1 MGDSTGYPGDG
12 WTKRDSALW
21 YAEQGYRVGPLH
33 TPVWEHS
40 TVTFDDE
47 APRPFSAYW
56 RCSCQARENCR
67 YIGKHPRTMNG
78 LKDFSTS
85 AEVVAGWWD
94 IWPDANIGI
103 ATGRPFAFV
112 VDEDV
117 PGALTDLWPGEVNE
131 LAKRPGPTALPI
143 QSTPNGRHLL
153 FDAAPDDFGN
163 STGGRGR
170 SLGPGIDTRGDG
182 GYIVAAPSTMPSGV
196 YRWRSDPR
204 GPWPLLPEPMAE
216 ALRPGLYSGTVGSG
230 NLLRGPGE
238 SLSPTEEER
247 IARWVTGAV
256 DGAVK
261 DLAGTPRGTRNH
273 ALNEHAFRLG
283 TIGAHGV
290 LDEEYV
296 RAELAIAWNEA
307 WMHDADVR
315 ATGVAPQTWE
325 SFTKTFASGWSA
337 GLAHPREPWP
347 PAPAGSELSAGVGF
361 AGPLVKLGEAA
372 EQEEPP
378 PFLPLKWNEFLAR
391 DMTKAEW
398 VAGDLFEAGQ
408 QVALV
413 GAGKAG
419 KSLLAFELARA
430 VARGLPYLG
439 APGRP
444 PRRVG
449 YLDHENSQRDI
460 QQRALAFG
468 FEAEDL
474 AGVDYYSFP
483 PLPPLD
489 TRAGGRALVALVTAT
504 EREVLFLDTV
514 SRMIEGGEND
524 SDTWLN
530 LYRYSLMP
538 LKAAGVACVR
548 LDHFGKDHER
558 GARGSSA
565 KTQDVDHVWT
575 LTKGEGGSLTLTR
588 THSRTGLGR
597 DEYRLIRHGEQTE
610 DGWAP
615 GQTRHVVSDVAFRP
629 AEWLWRVEAS
639 KRLDAAGVP
648 LEAGYDRCRTEL
660 ARIGIQAST
669 AKVKDLVKWRKSG
682 GAEI

>member
-1 MGDSTGYPGDG
+1 MQDDTPSPFPGED
-12 WTKRDSALW
+12 WTKRDAALW
-21 YAEQGYRVGPLH
+21 YAAQGWPVVPLH
-33 TPVWEHS
+33 TAVEQPAAVGR
-40 TVTFDDE
+40 
-47 APRPFSAYW
+47 AAW
-56 RCSCQARENCR
+56 RCTCQHGTECR
-67 YIGKHPRTMNG
+67 DIGKHPRTMQG
-78 LKDFSTS
+78 VKAASAD
-85 AEVVAGWWD
+85 AEVVSGWWD

-117 PGALTDLWPGEVNE
+117 QDAITFHWPDEAAALADV
-131 LAKRPGPTALPI
+131 PI
-143 QSTPNGRHLL
+143 VRQQTPNGTHFL
-153 FDAAPDDFGN
+153 FDAGNDFGN
-163 STGGRGR
+163 SAGGRGR

-182 GYIVAAPSTMPSGV
+182 GYIVVAPSVTPSGR
-196 YRWRSDPR
+196 YSWRSDPR
-204 GPWPLLPEPMAE
+204 GPWPMPPEPMAE
-216 ALRPGLYSGTVGSG
+216 ALRPAPLRATVEPG
-230 NLLRGPGE
+230 NHQAEEWSPGY
-238 SLSPTEEER
+238 LS
-247 IARWVTGAV
+247 AAVAGA
-256 DGAVK
+256 K
-261 DLAGTPRGTRNH
+261 RELAAAPDGTRNH
-273 ALNEHAFRLG
+273 TLNEVAFRLG

-290 LDEEYV
+290 LGKEYV
-296 RAELAIAWNEA
+296 RGELFTVWRDLWLPEPLS
-307 WMHDADVR
+307 
-315 ATGVAPQTWE
+315 TQGET
-325 SFTKTFASGWSA
+325 SFMKTFDSGWDA
-337 GLAHPREPWP
+337 GTLRPRDVPEQLDDAPALRP
-347 PAPAGSELSAGVGF
+347 FTPQVPAPFGQPSGTEAPAPVTPF
-361 AGPLVKLGEAA
+361 TPLE
-372 EQEEPP
+372 
-378 PFLPLKWNEFLAR
+378 WNAFLAK

-398 VAGDLFEAGQ
+398 LAGDLFEAGQ

-430 VARGLPYLG
+430 IARGLPYLG

-468 FEAEDL
+468 FEADDL

-489 TRAGGRALVALVTAT
+489 TRAGGQALASLVAAT

-514 SRMIEGGEND
+514 SRMIEGAEND

-538 LKAAGVACVR
+538 LKAAGVATVR
-548 LDHFGKDHER
+548 LDHFGKDHDR

-575 LTKGEGGSLTLTR
+575 LTKGEGGSLTLAR

-597 DEYRLIRHGEQTE
+597 EELRLIRHGEQTE

-615 GQTRHVVSDVAFRP
+615 GQTRHVVSDIAFKP

-639 KRLDAAGVP
+639 KRLDDAGVP
-648 LEAGYDRCRTEL
+648 VDAGFDRCRTEL
-660 ARIGIQAST
+660 ARIGVQAST
-669 AKVKDLVKWRKSG
+669 AKVKDLVRWRKAG
-682 GAEI
+682 GVSS